1 MENQQ
6 WKIWLPL
13 LMATCVVVG
22 MIAGIRLL
30 PESNAS
36 KFHHKTA
43 KHLGESQRLN
53 EILLYIH
60 SRYVD
65 DVSISEMLDAASIA
79 LLNELDPHSGF
90 IHRDELL
97 AVNEQLEGNF
107 DGIGI
112 EFMILEDSLT
122 VVSVIAGGPAEMAG
136 IAAGDRII
144 AVDDSVIAG
153 KPISN
158 QQVFSL
164 LRGSR
169 GSGVEL
175 SIYRP
180 GVDEL
185 LPFNLKRDAIPIRS
199 LDAAFMLDND
209 IGYVKINRFS
219 ANTYTEVM
227 EQMESM
233 IENQGMK
240 HLILD
245 LRQNPGGYLN
255 QATQLLSQI
264 FSDKDRLLVYTQG
277 RHGQRS
283 NYESTGRNF
292 FDIDKVAVLI
302 DEGSASASEI
312 MAGAIQDWD
321 RGLIIGRRSFGK
333 GLVQEQLYL
342 SDGSAL
348 RLTIARYYTPSGRS
362 IQKPYENVNYDGD
375 IPGRLNNGELHD
387 PLKII
392 IQDSTR
398 FFTKLERRIVYGGG
412 GIIPDV
418 FIPADTIY
426 INPEFIRLRS
436 KISTFLFSDLVSI
449 EQIKLQY
456 NAPTAFIDRFN
467 PSENGLLQQFLDYS
481 GANTPDTK
489 LQDAIATQLKMQLA
503 RIAYGPETLYR
514 IQSMNDPFVEEAFKY
529 LRQPVAEL
537 SAYMKQ

>member
-1 MENQQ
+1 MEDQQ

-13 LMATCVVVG
+13 LMATCVVIG

-30 PESNAS
+30 PESTGV
-36 KFHHKTA
+36 KFHQTSA
-43 KHLGESQRLN
+43 NHLGESKRLN

-65 DVSISEMLDAASIA
+65 DVSISELLDAASIA
-79 LLNELDPHSGF
+79 LLTELDPHSGF

-112 EFMILEDSLT
+112 EFMIIEDSLT
-122 VVSVIAGGPAEMAG
+122 VVSVFAGGPAELAG

-144 AVDDSVIAG
+144 AVNDSVIAG
-153 KPISN
+153 RQINNKD
-158 QQVFSL
+158 VFNL
-164 LRGSR
+164 LRGTR
-169 GSGVEL
+169 GSDVEL
-175 SIYRP
+175 TVYRP
-180 GVDEL
+180 GLNEL
-185 LPFNLKRDAIPIRS
+185 LPFSLKRDAIPIRS
-199 LDAAFMLDND
+199 VDAAFMLDND
-209 IGYVKINRFS
+209 IGYFKINRFS
-219 ANTYTEVM
+219 ANTYQEVM
-227 EQMESM
+227 EHMERM

-240 HLILD
+240 HLLLD

-264 FSDKDRLLVYTQG
+264 FSEKDRLMVYTRG
-277 RHGQRS
+277 KNDHRS

-312 MAGAIQDWD
+312 VAGAIQDWD
-321 RGLIIGRRSFGK
+321 RGIIIGRRSFGK

-362 IQKPYENVNYDGD
+362 IQKPYENINYDSD
-375 IPGRLNNGELHD
+375 ISNRLTNGELSD
-387 PLKII
+387 GQKVQ

-398 FFTKLERRIVYGGG
+398 FFTKQERRIVYGGG

-418 FIPADTIY
+418 FIPLDSVFL
-426 INPEFIRLRS
+426 NPEFIRLRS
-436 KISTFLFSDLVSI
+436 KISGFIFSENVSV
-449 EQIKLQY
+449 EQLKQEY
-456 NAPTAFIDRFN
+456 ATATAFIDHFN
-467 PSENGLLQQFLDYS
+467 PEQS
-481 GANTPDTK
+481 GMLNRFFEYNKISVPDNDIK
-489 LQDAIATQLKMQLA
+489 AAVSKHLKMQLA
-503 RIAYGPETLYR
+503 RIAYGPETFYR
-514 IQSMNDPFVEEAFKY
+514 LQSIDDPFVEEAFRY

-537 SAYMKQ
+537 SAYMKK